1 MMALS
6 LPLPRP
12 ASAASHGG
20 GVVRGADPAVLAC
33 VGHADT
39 ALALWERPMPDLMR
53 CLAALPTSRLPSGRV
68 LVRLDDAPA
77 ALARLL
83 GESPLGDAPLT
94 QALLA
99 DMLDLTQRFA
109 TIART
114 DRVDI
119 RLDKLAHNAC
129 WKFHRDHVRLRL
141 LATYRGPQTQIV
153 PPSHSAW
160 AMTAQRAYQGP
171 LEELTPGTVAL
182 FKGAC
187 AADDCG
193 IVHRSPPIAGTGIT
207 RLLFCLNLP
216 SEASPVPWEE
226 TP

>member
-1 MMALS
+1 MALS
-6 LPLPRP
+6 LPLP
-12 ASAASHGG
+12 AIAASHGG
-20 GVVRGADPAVLAC
+20 GVVRSADPGVLAR
-33 VGHADT
+33 VGQADT

-53 CLAALPTSRLPSGRV
+53 CLAALPASRLPSGRV
-68 LVRLDDAPA
+68 LVRLADAPA
-77 ALARLL
+77 ALIRLL
-83 GESPLGDAPLT
+83 DESPLTDLPLI

-109 TIART
+109 AIART
-114 DRVDI
+114 DQVDI

-153 PPSHSAW
+153 PPSHA
-160 AMTAQRAYQGP
+160 ALAITTQRAYRGP
-171 LEELTPGTVAL
+171 LEELAPGTVAL

-207 RLLFCLNLP
+207 RLLLCLNLP
-216 SEASPVPWEE
+216 SDASPPPWEHGGG
-226 TP
+226 

>member
-6 LPLPRP
+6 LPLR
-12 ASAASHGG
+12 ASVESGHGG
-20 GVVRGADPAVLAC
+20 GVARGDDPAVLAR
-33 VGHADT
+33 VNRVDT
-39 ALALWERPMPDLMR
+39 SLALWERPMPDVMR
-53 CLAALPTSRLPSGRV
+53 CLGALPASRLPSGRV
-68 LVRLDDAPA
+68 LVRLADAPA
-77 ALARLL
+77 ALIRLL
-83 GESPLGDAPLT
+83 DNSPLTDLPLI
-94 QALLA
+94 QSLLA

-109 TIART
+109 AIART

-153 PPSHSAW
+153 PPSHA
-160 AMTAQRAYQGP
+160 AQALAAQRAYLGP
-171 LEELTPGTVAL
+171 MESLRPGTVAL

-193 IVHRSPPIAGTGIT
+193 IVHRSPPIAGTGVT
-207 RLLFCLNLP
+207 RLLLCLNLP
-216 SEASPVPWEE
+216 SEASPRPWEE
-226 TP
+226 TR

>member
-1 MMALS
+1 MMALA
-6 LPLPRP
+6 LPV
-12 ASAASHGG
+12 AGAAASHGG
-20 GVVRGADPAVLAC
+20 DVARGTNPTILTRVAST
-33 VGHADT
+33 GT

-53 CLAALPTSRLPSGRV
+53 CLAALPASRLPSGRV
-68 LVRLDDAPA
+68 LVRLGDAPA
-77 ALARLL
+77 ALSRQLA
-83 GESPLGDAPLT
+83 ESPLGDAPLA

-109 TIART
+109 TIAQA

-160 AMTAQRAYQGP
+160 AMTAQRAYRGP
-171 LEELTPGTVAL
+171 LEELAPGTVAL
-182 FKGAC
+182 FKGTC

-207 RLLFCLNLP
+207 RLLLCLNLP
-216 SEASPVPWEE
+216 SEASPPPWEE
-226 TP
+226 TR

>member
-1 MMALS
+1 MALS
-6 LPLPRP
+6 LPLPLS

-20 GVVRGADPAVLAC
+20 GVVRGTDPSVLAS

-39 ALALWERPMPDLMR
+39 ALALWERQMPDLMR
-53 CLAALPTSRLPSGRV
+53 CLAALPASRLPSGRV

-77 ALARLL
+77 ALAQLL
-83 GESPLGDAPLT
+83 GESPLGDAPLA

-99 DMLDLTQRFA
+99 DMLDLTQQFA
-109 TIART
+109 AIAQT

-153 PPSHSAW
+153 PPCHSAW
-160 AMTAQRAYQGP
+160 AMTAQRAYRGP
-171 LEELTPGTVAL
+171 LEELAPGTVAL

-193 IVHRSPPIAGTGIT
+193 IVHRSPPIAGMGIT
-207 RLLFCLNLP
+207 RLLLCLNLP
-216 SEASPVPWEE
+216 SAASPVPWEHGG
-226 TP
+226 